1 MIRARVRIAL
11 LAGALGVVVALMA
24 GPAAAPPS
32 AGAPIATP
40 ASIPVG
46 LPTSLKVTSQITDPT
61 VLTGG
66 VNLQKVNA
74 GGDVLATLGVMRDD
88 GLGGDAVA
96 GDGIFTLVIT
106 VNEPA
111 PGELRLR
118 VSAAFRGLL
127 RRVLSPISVVPVAP
141 VVRLPI
147 ALAGPDQNALL
158 GTTVVLDGSDSYDQD
173 GALITFQWTLA
184 QAPAGS
190 AAVLAQATQPAP
202 SFVPDIA
209 GVYALDLVV
218 HNGQRASVA
227 DRVNVTAFM
236 ASAPP
241 NARAGRDQT
250 VLVGTPATLDGG
262 ASFHAAG
269 APLQFHWAFVTRPA
283 GSQVTDTGISG
294 SGGAVATFVPDV
306 AGTYVLSLTVGA
318 GQLADTDTVQIVARS
333 ANVPPRADAGVDR
346 VLRAKPVHLDGSD
359 SADLDGAPSPLT
371 FAWTLVSRPAGST
384 LTTASIVGAGSATPT
399 FTPDADGSY
408 VFRLRVSDGAAIDED
423 NVLVVFLTNHPPV
436 AFADIAS
443 TQQNTPVSI
452 AVLANDSD
460 PDGDLLTVTVSTPPT
475 HGTAVVNG
483 NGTVT
488 YTPASGFAGADGFT
502 YAISDGFGGTASAGV
517 TITVT
522 NVNDPPTVTLN
533 ASPRTGTAP
542 LTVTFTAAATDPDN
556 DTLTYTW
563 DFGDG
568 AVITGAAS
576 ESHTYTAAGT
586 FTAKVTASDGA
597 LSASATTTVT
607 VNPAGTSLP
616 PDPAAVAP
624 PLPRGTGTD
633 IKSATEFLY
642 SGTDPIQT
650 GVAPGTIDA
659 QKVAILRGRAL
670 TRDGGALSAVTI
682 TVQGRPEFGQTLS
695 RADGAF
701 DLVVNG
707 GGPVTVRYER
717 NGFLVAHRTIT
728 APWRDYALLP
738 DVALV
743 PLDAQATAIASGAA
757 AIQIARGTRMTDAA
771 GSRQSTLLF
780 MPGTTAS
787 MTLPNG
793 SAQPL
798 SGFTV
803 RATEFTVGP
812 FGPTAMPGLL
822 PATSAYTYAVE
833 LSADEALAAAA
844 VQVTFSQPVIKYLDN
859 FLGFP
864 VGWIVPVGYFDRQR
878 AVWVASDNGRVV
890 KIVAITAGLAELDTD
905 GDGVVDNGV
914 ALGVTAAERQTLGA
928 LYAAGQSL
936 WRAPIPHFTPWDL
949 NHPWA
954 PPADAVPPRQPVARP
969 PGLDDGCDWVGSIIQ
984 CHNQTVAEQLPVTG
998 TGYRLRHQSD
1008 RTPGYLAAYTID
1020 IPISGATV
1028 PASLKRIRLELA
1040 IAGRRFTHDLSAA
1053 PNQSFRFTWDGL
1065 DAYGRRL
1072 LGAAQLYVKI
1082 GYVYDLFYF
1091 PPADAAQAFAQIS
1104 RAAGTGTSSGITLAV
1119 PDVTRNE
1126 VTISQ
1131 EYKTSVGAWDAR
1143 ASGLGG
1149 WSLNIHHGYDPAGGV
1164 VYLGSGGRRSG
1175 NSTAGVIEPFAG
1187 PNSARG
1193 FTGDGGPALTAQLY
1207 EPKGLAVARD
1217 GSVYIA
1223 DMGNHRIRRVSP
1235 SGIINTVAGSGP
1247 TCPNVD
1253 TCVGQFGGD
1262 GGPATSALLNMPR
1275 DVAVA
1280 ADGSL
1285 VIADTSNFRIRR
1297 VDPSGTITT
1306 IAGTGVR
1313 GSTGDGGLAT
1323 LAQVGFLSGIA
1334 LAPDGSVY
1342 FSESTA
1348 VIRIRRIDPKG
1359 IITTIAGGGTPP
1371 PGSNGDGGAATAAR
1385 LLASNGLTVGPDG
1398 SVYTLDLV
1406 QAGVSNPPGIRKIGP
1421 DGIINNIAAIPGLSN
1436 AERYIAFGPDGKLY
1450 ATVCCPTNIGTL
1462 RLINPEGTTTVVG
1475 GGVTLTTDIRFIGP
1489 NGDGGAATQAD
1500 LLVPQGMAVA
1510 PDGTTYVTS
1519 NIPLSVLGSGS
1530 HRVRRIRPPYPG
1542 FSVGDIPIASEDG
1555 TELWVFDSRGRHLR
1569 THDALT
1575 GAAKYQF
1582 TYDADGRLLGVSDVA
1597 GNVTSVERGGG
1608 GAPLA
1613 IVAPGGQRTA
1623 LTLDAAG
1630 FLITIANP
1638 AGETTRFTHT
1648 ADGLLATFI
1657 RSGGGVSRFT
1667 YDALGRLTRDDS
1679 PDGNVV
1685 TLSRTENATGFSVQQ
1700 RSTLGRVVTYALER
1714 LADGSER
1721 RRTTDPSGRVTEVVS
1736 DVKGTQTAVF
1746 ADGTRMTLTTKSD
1759 PRFGTQTRVLDRLAV
1774 TLPGGSVS
1782 TTTQTRSVTLP
1793 ASGDVLHPTSISN
1806 GTSINGRFT
1815 SVTWQGSTRTITTIT
1830 PAGRQSVVTLDAL
1843 GRIVT
1848 LAPAAGLSPISWTY
1862 DMLGRVSQV
1871 TRGAQSWTLAY
1882 DTRHRLISR
1891 TDALGTETRF
1901 EYDAADRMTRIQR
1914 ASGNDVRFAYDSDGN
1929 LVAVIMPSGA
1939 VHTRGFTAAGR
1950 ERLYAPPGGVATTR
1964 TYDPDGAPV
1973 HSTLADGRVRDS
1985 FYDSAG
1991 RLVGQTFPEASLEF
2005 FYDPA
2010 VSTTGVSRMTRTP
2023 VTGLTQ
2029 DIALTW
2035 DGPLPTKAVWS
2046 GAATGQY
2053 TYGYDVNQFLTSMNL
2068 ASGSDAVPLA
2078 ITRDTD
2084 GLPTGYGPFTLTRGG
2099 PGGATSQMSD
2109 GTAVLTLAWDGL
2121 GRQVDRTQT
2130 VAGTQVYRVQLGHN
2144 ASGRLT
2150 QKTETIGGVARV
2162 FDYIYDADGQLLQVS
2177 RDGTVVER
2185 YTYDTNGNRIS
2196 RTLPG
2201 GATESAL
2208 YDVADRLIQRGAV
2221 AVASNAEG
2229 YVTTIGSVSLVYDV
2243 RGALTRA
2250 AANGRTIDYAYDAL
2264 GRRVSRTDPAGT
2276 TQYLYGNPSDPMQ
2289 VTAVRDAAG
2298 VLTALFYDE
2307 DGRLIALARG
2317 GARFSVGTDHLGTP
2331 RVVTDATGA
2340 VMKRLDHDSYGVPL
2354 ADSNPA
2360 FVLPIGFAGGLTD
2373 SDTGLLRFGFR
2384 DYDPAAGRWTA
2395 RDPALFSGGQAN
2407 LYAYVGNGPVAYR
2420 DPLGLFAFCFG
2431 FSFYVGYGGGLS
2443 VCTSG
2448 NDLSV
2453 CGEVGLG
2460 IGGGVGGAIDGQMPR
2475 DNRTVGLEAG
2485 AQCGPIAIG
2494 GGVTLDDCGD
2504 LKAGP
2509 AVNIGLEGVG
2519 GINVS
2524 PVSVSPGTVSAG
2536 LSAEDI
2542 TTEPGGQPTGKAGQM
2557 LQDRTPTFAKGKC
2570 QLGGKLAAS
2579 GCRGLF

>member
-32 AGAPIATP
+32 AGTPIATP

-46 LPTSLKVTSQITDPT
+46 VPTSLKVTSQITDPT

-66 VNLQKVNA
+66 VNLQKVNTA
-74 GGDVLATLGVMRDD
+74 GDVLATLGVMRDD
-88 GLGGDAVA
+88 GQGGDAIA
-96 GDGIFTLVIT
+96 GDGIFTLVIA
-106 VNEPA
+106 VNEQA

-127 RRVLSPISVVPVAP
+127 RRVLSPISVVPIAP

-147 ALAGPDQNALL
+147 ALAGPDQNALV
-158 GTTVVLDGSDSYDQD
+158 GTTVVLDGTDSYDQD

-184 QAPAGS
+184 QAPQGS
-190 AAVLAQATQPAP
+190 AAVLTRATHPAP
-202 SFVPDIA
+202 SFVPDVA

-218 HNGQRASVA
+218 HNGQHASIA
-227 DRVNVTAFM
+227 DRLSVTAFM

-250 VLVGTPATLDGG
+250 VLVGAPATLDGG

-269 APLQFHWAFVTRPA
+269 APLQFHWSFVTRPA
-283 GSQVTDTGISG
+283 GSQLMDTGISG
-294 SGGAVATFVPDV
+294 SSGAVATFVPDV

-333 ANVPPRADAGVDR
+333 ANVPPRADAGIDR
-346 VLRAKPVHLDGSD
+346 VLRAKPVQLDGSG
-359 SADLDGAPSPLT
+359 SADPDGAPSPLT

-384 LTTASIVGAGSATPT
+384 LTTASIVGAGNATPT
-399 FTPDADGSY
+399 VTPDTDGSY

-423 NVLVVFLTNHPPV
+423 NVLVVFVTNHPPV
-436 AFADIAS
+436 AFADTAS

-460 PDGDLLTVTVSTPPT
+460 PDGDILTVTVSTPPT
-475 HGTAVVNG
+475 HGTAIVNG

-502 YAISDGFGGTASAGV
+502 YAVSDGFGGIASAGV

-533 ASPRTGTAP
+533 ASPQTGAAP
-542 LTVTFTAAATDPDN
+542 LAVTFTAAAADPDN
-556 DTLTYTW
+556 DSLTYTW

-568 AVITGAAS
+568 VVITGAAS
-576 ESHTYTAAGT
+576 ESHTYAAAGT
-586 FTAKVTASDGA
+586 FTAKVTVSDGA

-633 IKSATEFLY
+633 IKGATEFLY
-642 SGTDPIQT
+642 SGADPIQT

-659 QKVAILRGRAL
+659 QKVAILRGRVL

-682 TVQGRPEFGQTLS
+682 AVQGRPEFGQTLS

-707 GGPVTVRYER
+707 GGLLTLRYER
-717 NGFLVAHRTIT
+717 NGFLVAHRTIA

-743 PLDAQATAIASGAA
+743 PLDSQATAIASGAA
-757 AIQIARGTRMTDAA
+757 AIQVARGTRMTDAA
-771 GSRQSTLLF
+771 GGRQSTLLF

-793 SAQPL
+793 SVQPL
-798 SGFTV
+798 AGFTV

-812 FGPTAMPGLL
+812 FGPAAMPGLL

-905 GDGVVDNGV
+905 GDGAVDNGV
-914 ALGVTAAERQTLGA
+914 ALGVTVAERQTLA
-928 LYAAGQSL
+928 TLYAAGQSL

-969 PGLDDGCDWVGSIIQ
+969 PGVDDGCNWVGSIIQ
-984 CHNQTVAEQLPVTG
+984 CHNQTVAEELAVTG
-998 TGYRLRHQSD
+998 TRYRLRHQSD
-1008 RTPGYLAAYTID
+1008 RTPGYLVAYTID

-1040 IAGRRFTHDLSAA
+1040 IAGRRFTHELSAA
-1053 PNQSFRFTWDGL
+1053 PNQSYRFTWDGL

-1149 WSLNIHHGYDPAGGV
+1149 WSLDIHHGYDPAGGV

-1175 NSTAGVIEPFAG
+1175 NSSAGVIEPFAG

-1235 SGIINTVAGSGP
+1235 SGIITTVAGSGP
-1247 TCPNVD
+1247 TCSNVD

-1306 IAGTGVR
+1306 LAGTGVR

-1323 LAQVGFLSGIA
+1323 LAQIGFLSGIA

-1348 VIRIRRIDPKG
+1348 VGRIRRIDPRG

-1385 LLASNGLTVGPDG
+1385 LSASNGLTLGPDG
-1398 SVYTLDLV
+1398 SVYTVDLV
-1406 QAGVSNPPGIRKIGP
+1406 QPGVSNPPGIRKIGP

-1436 AERYIAFGPDGKLY
+1436 SERYIAFGPDGKLY

-1500 LLVPQGMAVA
+1500 LLVPQGLAVA

-1575 GAAKYQF
+1575 GATKYQF
-1582 TYDADGRLLGVSDVA
+1582 TYDGDGRLLGVSDVA
-1597 GNVTSVERGGG
+1597 GNVTSIERAG

-1638 AGETTRFTHT
+1638 AGAMTRVTHT
-1648 ADGLLATFI
+1648 ADGLLTTFI
-1657 RSGGGVSRFT
+1657 RPAGGVSRFT
-1667 YDALGRLTRDDS
+1667 YDALGRLTRDEN

-1685 TLSRTENATGFSVQQ
+1685 TLSRTDSATGFSVQQ
-1700 RSTLGRVVTYALER
+1700 RSTLGRVVTYTLER

-1721 RRTTDPSGRVTEVVS
+1721 RRTSDPNGRVTEVVT
-1736 DVKGTQTAVF
+1736 DLKGTQTGVF
-1746 ADGTRMTLTTKSD
+1746 PDGTRMTLTTKSD
-1759 PRFGTQTRVLDRLAV
+1759 SRFGTQTRMLDRLVV
-1774 TLPGGSVS
+1774 TLPSGTVS
-1782 TTTQTRSVTLP
+1782 TTTRTRSVTLP
-1793 ASGDVLHPTSISN
+1793 SSGDVLHPTSVQDA
-1806 GTSINGRFT
+1806 TSVNGRST
-1815 SVTWQGSTRTITTIT
+1815 VATWQGSTRTLTTVS
-1830 PAGRQSVVTLDAL
+1830 PAGRQNVVTLDIL
-1843 GRIVT
+1843 GRAIT
-1848 LAPAAGLSPISWTY
+1848 LAPGAGLSPVSWTY
-1862 DMLGRVSQV
+1862 DTLGRVSQV
-1871 TRGAQSWTLAY
+1871 THGAQSWTFAY
-1882 DTRHRLISR
+1882 DAQHRPVSR
-1891 TDALGTETRF
+1891 TDALGGQTRF
-1901 EYDAADRMTRIQR
+1901 EYDAADRITRIVPP
-1914 ASGNDVRFAYDSDGN
+1914 SGNAVRFVYDLDGN
-1929 LVAVIMPSGA
+1929 RTSVIMPSGA
-1939 VHTRGFTAAGR
+1939 IHDMGYTPAGR
-1950 ERLYAPPGGVATTR
+1950 DATYLPPGGAVTAR
-1964 TYDPDGAPV
+1964 TYDEDGMPAL
-1973 HSTLADGRVRDS
+1973 TILADGRLRQS
-1985 FYDSAG
+1985 TYDAG
-1991 RLVGQTFPEASLEF
+1991 GRWLGQTFPEASLSLA
-2005 FYDPA
+2005 YDA
-2010 VSTTGVSRMTRTP
+2010 VVPTNGVSRVSRTP
-2023 VTGLTQ
+2023 AAGSAQ
-2029 DIALTW
+2029 DIAFTH
-2035 DGPLPTKAVWS
+2035 DGPMPRTATWT
-2046 GAATGQY
+2046 GASAGRY
-2053 TYGYDVNQFLTSMNL
+2053 TDGYDANLFLTSMGL
-2068 ASGSDAVPLA
+2068 TSGSDSVPLGL
-2078 ITRDTD
+2078 TRDND
-2084 GLPTGYGPFTLTRGG
+2084 GLPTQYGPFAITRGG
-2099 PGGATSQMSD
+2099 PDGAPSQMTD
-2109 GTAVLTLAWDGL
+2109 GTGTLALGWDAL
-2121 GRQVDRTQT
+2121 GRALDRTVT
-2130 VAGTQVYRVQLGHN
+2130 VAGTQVYRVQL
-2144 ASGRLT
+2144 AYDLAGRVT
-2150 QKTETIGGVARV
+2150 KKTETIGGVARA
-2162 FDYIYDADGQLLQVS
+2162 FDYVHDVDGQLVQVR
-2177 RDGTVVER
+2177 RDGTLVEQ
-2185 YTYDTNGNRIS
+2185 YAYDANGNRTS
-2196 RTLPG
+2196 RLLSG
-2201 GATESAL
+2201 GSTEAAA
-2208 YDVADRLIQRGAV
+2208 YDAADRLVQRGGV
-2221 AVASNAEG
+2221 AMQHDDAYLVARGADTFE
-2229 YVTTIGSVSLVYDV
+2229 YDA

-2250 AANGRTIDYAYDAL
+2250 IVAGRTVTYAYDGL
-2264 GRRVSRTDPAGT
+2264 GRRVARTDPGGT
-2276 TQYLYGNPSDPMQ
+2276 TQYLYGNPTIPTQ
-2289 VTAVRDAAG
+2289 VTAVRDASG
-2298 VLTALFYDE
+2298 RLTALFYDE
-2307 DGRLIALARG
+2307 QDLLIGLERG
-2317 GARFSVGTDHLGTP
+2317 GARFYVATDHLGTP
-2331 RVVTDATGA
+2331 RVVVDSSGV
-2340 VMKRLDHDSYGVPL
+2340 VMKGLDHDSFGVLL
-2354 ADSNPA
+2354 ADSAPTFA
-2360 FVLPIGFAGGLTD
+2360 VPIGFAGGLTD
-2373 SDTGLLRFGFR
+2373 ADTGLVRFWFR
-2384 DYDPAAGRWTA
+2384 EYEPAAGRWGA
-2395 RDPALFSGGQAN
+2395 RDPALYSAGQAN
-2407 LYAYVGNGPVAYR
+2407 LYAYVGNSPIASR
-2420 DPLGLFAFCFG
+2420 DPSGLFCIGGSAYAGFG
-2431 FSFYVGYGGGLS
+2431 IGFQL
-2443 VCTSG
+2443 CTTG
-2448 NDLSV
+2448 NDLAV
-2453 CGEVGLG
+2453 CGEVGFG
-2460 IGGGVGGAIDGQMPR
+2460 FGGGASAGGGVGGGMPR
-2475 DNRTVGLEAG
+2475 DSETFGVEGGLKCGPLGVGLG
-2485 AQCGPIAIG
+2485 I
-2494 GGVTLDDCGD
+2494 TLDDCGD
-2504 LKAGP
+2504 LKVKPYDKFGP
-2509 AVNIGLEGVG
+2509 IKMTPSGFSASSNICCGSSSASTPPQSTPSG
-2519 GINVS
+2519 GGDLIKC
-2524 PVSVSPGTVSAG
+2524 SA
-2536 LSAEDI
+2536 SAKI
-2542 TTEPGGQPTGKAGQM
+2542 TGKI
-2557 LQDRTPTFAKGKC
+2557 
-2570 QLGGKLAAS
+2570 
-2579 GCRGLF
+2579 CRNLF